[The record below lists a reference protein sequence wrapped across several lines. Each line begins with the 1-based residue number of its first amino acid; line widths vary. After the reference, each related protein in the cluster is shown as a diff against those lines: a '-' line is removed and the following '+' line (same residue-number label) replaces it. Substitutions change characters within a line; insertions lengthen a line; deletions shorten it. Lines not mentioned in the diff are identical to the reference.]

1 MDTPGEVGEIDA
13 RGRSAESPADIPMRG
28 LLDVGY
34 RVFMST
40 IDDRVM
46 LIAGG
51 VTFYLLLAVFPA
63 MTALVSLYGFVSDPS
78 TITERLD
85 FLRQLMPSDGLEIFF
100 KQLQTLAGEERSSLS
115 YGLIIGLAIALWS
128 TNNGIKAMFEAMNI
142 AYGEAEKRSFVRLN
156 LVSLVFTFMALIAAI
171 VLMIGLGV
179 IPAMIAFLPLGGFA
193 ETLLSLLR
201 WPVLLVLATIG
212 ISLLYRYG
220 PSREPAKKRWIS
232 FGATLAALFWLAG
245 SLGVSFY
252 LSHIANFN
260 VTYGTLG
267 ALIGFLFWV
276 WISSIIIILGAEI
289 NAELEHQTRRDSTT
303 GPELPMGERGAHMAD
318 TLGKTWS

>member
-1 MDTPGEVGEIDA
+1 MNQTGEADL
-13 RGRSAESPADIPMRG
+13 RGRSAKTPSAIPWKG
-28 LLDVGY
+28 LLDVAY
-34 RVFMST
+34 RVYLS
-40 IDDRVM
+40 IIEDRVM
-46 LIAGG
+46 LVAGG

-63 MTALVSLYGFVSDPS
+63 MTALVSLYGFVSDPAA
-78 TITERLD
+78 ITERLG
-85 FLRQLMPSDGLEIFF
+85 FLREVMPSDGLEIFF
-100 KQLQTLAGEERSSLS
+100 KQLQTLASEERSSLS
-115 YGLIIGLAIALWS
+115 YGLVIGLGIALWS
-128 TNNGIKAMFEAMNI
+128 TNNGVKAMFEAMNI
-142 AYGEAEKRSFVRLN
+142 AYGEDEKRSFIRLN
-156 LVSLVFTFMALIAAI
+156 LVSLFFTFVALIAAI
-171 VLMIGLGV
+171 VLLVGLGV

-193 ETLLSLLR
+193 ETLLSLAR
-201 WPVLLVLATIG
+201 WPVLLLMAAIG

-232 FGATLAALFWLAG
+232 WGASLAALFWLGG

-289 NAELEHQTRRDSTT
+289 NAELEHQTKRDSTT
-303 GPELPMGERGAHMAD
+303 GPEQPMGRRGAYMAD
-318 TLGKTWS
+318 TLGKSWGS